1 MKKVTIQG
9 NKKSGL
15 PKSYAPERIEIGD
28 AFEFDCLDKGMRE
41 GFEFKI
47 REIEEDIESILKS
60 CKQKM
65 DRSKDDYN
73 NVIKSKKAQHLDEL
87 TKLKFK
93 KIEAEKQNTRED
105 FLSKLKVDLVNIKA
119 QVSDKDRELQGTKY
133 IIIVI
138 SIKYRL

>member
-1 MKKVTIQG
+1 
-9 NKKSGL
+9 
-15 PKSYAPERIEIGD
+15 
-28 AFEFDCLDKGMRE
+28 
-41 GFEFKI
+41 
-47 REIEEDIESILKS
+47 
-60 CKQKM
+60 M